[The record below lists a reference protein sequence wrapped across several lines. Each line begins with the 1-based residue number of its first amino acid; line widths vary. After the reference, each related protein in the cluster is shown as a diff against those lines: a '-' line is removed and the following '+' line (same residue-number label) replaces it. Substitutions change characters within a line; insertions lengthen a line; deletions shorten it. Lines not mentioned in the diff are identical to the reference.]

1 MCPECGH
8 TVGVHSFG
16 PENGYSL
23 DISDF
28 HVVFVISDSRCRGHL
43 WDVWPPVG
51 SEKTE
56 TSYLAAFVGGVVI
69 LSIWLI
75 GAIPAT
81 ILIYFTRAR
90 LQASREHRDLA

>member
-1 MCPECGH
+1 M
-8 TVGVHSFG
+8 V
-16 PENGYSL
+16 L

-56 TSYLAAFVGGVVI
+56 TSYLAAFVGGHPEYEYMVGRCHSGNHSDI
-69 LSIWLI
+69 FYP
-75 GAIPAT
+75 GPASG
-81 ILIYFTRAR
+81 FAR
-90 LQASREHRDLA
+90 TS